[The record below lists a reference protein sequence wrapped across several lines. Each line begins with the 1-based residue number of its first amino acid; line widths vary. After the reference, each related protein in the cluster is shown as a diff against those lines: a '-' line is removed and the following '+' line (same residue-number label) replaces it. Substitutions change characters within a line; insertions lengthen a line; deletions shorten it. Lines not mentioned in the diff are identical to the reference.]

1 MPILS
6 TKLTPLPEHHNG
18 NLSPLSPTPLT
29 LPLPLSPCS
38 SSGPGSACSGAP
50 SGPVNFTAVLEKG
63 GQFVTF
69 MMLLNKTQTFNQV
82 ENQLNSSSEGMTI
95 FAPTDNA
102 FSNLKAGALN
112 GLSQQ
117 QQVQLLQYHM
127 LSKFYSLSNLLLVSN
142 PVSTQASGHE
152 GVWGLNFTGQSNQV
166 NVSTGLVEVQ
176 INNALRQDF
185 PLAVY
190 PIDKVLLPEE
200 LFGVNRTIASPPPP
214 PTSSGKSNSSETAA
228 AEPSP
233 GQELSWWKECS
244 VGVDCWAWFG
254 LHGNNFLRNYVSKEV
269 FPKFVFLFLCDSSI
283 SHTELINWR
292 FHVRL
297 LYCSSLELISPFV

>member
-1 MPILS
+1 MA
-6 TKLTPLPEHHNG
+6 T
-18 NLSPLSPTPLT
+18 SPLSL
-29 LPLPLSPCS
+29 LLLSLFLSLSLHAQAQAP
-38 SSGPGSACSGAP
+38 SAPAPAP

-69 MMLLNKTQTFNQV
+69 MRLLNKTQTFNQI

-102 FSNLKAGALN
+102 FNNLKAGALN
-112 GLSQQ
+112 DLNQQ

-127 LSKFYSLSNLLLVSN
+127 LPKFYSLSNLLLVSN

-166 NVSTGLVEVQ
+166 NVSTGLVVVQ

-200 LFGVNRTIASPPPP
+200 LFGVNRTSASPPAPA
-214 PTSSGKSNSSETAA
+214 TSSGKSNSSETAA

-233 GQELSWWKECS
+233 GKNSAGGRNVALGSI
-244 VGVDCWAWFG
+244 AG
-254 LHGNNFLRNYVSKEV
+254 LVLVCMGI
-269 FPKFVFLFLCDSSI
+269 I
-283 SHTELINWR
+283 S
-292 FHVRL
+292 
-297 LYCSSLELISPFV
+297 

>member
-1 MPILS
+1 MPILYS
-6 TKLTPLPEHHNG
+6 SPPSSHHYQNTTMAT
-18 NLSPLSPTPLT
+18 SPLSL
-29 LPLPLSPCS
+29 LVLSLFLSLSLHSQAQAPAA
-38 SSGPGSACSGAP
+38 PAPAPP

-152 GVWGLNFTGQSNQV
+152 GVWGLNFT
-166 NVSTGLVEVQ
+166 
-176 INNALRQDF
+176 
-185 PLAVY
+185 VY

-233 GQELSWWKECS
+233 GKNSAGGRNVALGSI
-244 VGVDCWAWFG
+244 VGLG
-254 LHGNNFLRNYVSKEV
+254 LVCMGI
-269 FPKFVFLFLCDSSI
+269 I
-283 SHTELINWR
+283 S
-292 FHVRL
+292 
-297 LYCSSLELISPFV
+297 

>member
-1 MPILS
+1 MA
-6 TKLTPLPEHHNG
+6 T
-18 NLSPLSPTPLT
+18 SPLSL
-29 LPLPLSPCS
+29 LLLSLFLSLSLHAQAQAPAA
-38 SSGPGSACSGAP
+38 PAPAP

-69 MMLLNKTQTFNQV
+69 MKLLNKTQTFNQI
-82 ENQLNSSSEGMTI
+82 ENQLNSSSEGMTV

-102 FSNLKAGALN
+102 FNNLKAGALN
-112 GLSQQ
+112 GLNQQ

-166 NVSTGLVEVQ
+166 NVSTGLVVVQ

-200 LFGVNRTIASPPPP
+200 LFGVKPPTASPPAPA
-214 PTSSGKSNSSETAA
+214 TKGSSTGKSSSSETAA
-228 AEPSP
+228 AEPHH
-233 GQELSWWKECS
+233 L
-244 VGVDCWAWFG
+244 
-254 LHGNNFLRNYVSKEV
+254 VSTQLVEGM
-269 FPKFVFLFLCDSSI
+269 
-283 SHTELINWR
+283 
-292 FHVRL
+292 
-297 LYCSSLELISPFV
+297 

>member
-1 MPILS
+1 MRLS
-6 TKLTPLPEHHNG
+6 
-18 NLSPLSPTPLT
+18 
-29 LPLPLSPCS
+29 
-38 SSGPGSACSGAP
+38 
-50 SGPVNFTAVLEKG
+50 
-63 GQFVTF
+63 
-69 MMLLNKTQTFNQV
+69 LNKTQTFNQI

-102 FSNLKAGALN
+102 FNNLKAGALN

-127 LSKFYSLSNLLLVSN
+127 LSKFYSLSNLCWLVTPSF
-142 PVSTQASGHE
+142 TQASGHE

-176 INNALRQDF
+176 INNPLRQDF

-214 PTSSGKSNSSETAA
+214 ATSSGKSNSSETAA

-233 GQELSWWKECS
+233 GKNSAGGRNVALGSI
-244 VGVDCWAWFG
+244 VGLG
-254 LHGNNFLRNYVSKEV
+254 LVCMGI
-269 FPKFVFLFLCDSSI
+269 I
-283 SHTELINWR
+283 S
-292 FHVRL
+292 
-297 LYCSSLELISPFV
+297 